1 MKNLNTS
8 RKKMGAILKA
18 AALLAILFAGPCYAI
33 DPHRA
38 LSQYIY
44 DRWGA
49 EQGFPL
55 GSVYGI
61 TQTPDGYLWIGTE
74 AGLLRFD
81 GIEFR
86 PIHGQPGT
94 YPFTSVLSLSSDRD
108 GSLWLR
114 LKDRTLLRYRNGAV
128 GDPFYRTGPATNI
141 TAMGRTNQGE
151 LLVARMQFG
160 AFTYRNGE
168 LALIAPAAGVPR
180 SPIISIA
187 QTGDGAVWMG
197 TRGAGLV
204 NLQGGIT
211 SVITHGLPDPKIN
224 CLLPDGVKNLWI
236 GTDHGLAY
244 WNGSEVTT
252 KGIPAA
258 LSGLQILA
266 LTKDRDGNLWVGT
279 DSGKLMRFNSDG
291 VATLDRGAGDSG
303 NAITAIFE
311 DREGDL
317 WFGSAN
323 RLERLRDSPFVT
335 YSTPEGL
342 PADGSKPVFV
352 DSENRTWFAPSS
364 GGLWWF
370 NSQHHRSVLADG
382 LDKDVVYSI
391 AGGKNEL
398 WVGRQ
403 RGGLTRITSQLT
415 SPPGGFEAKTYSS
428 KDGLAQDSVYSV
440 YWARDGSVWAGTL
453 SGGVSRLDAG
463 TFKTYTIADGLAS
476 NTVASIL
483 ESSDGTMWFAT
494 PNGLSSLAKGH
505 WRTFTSAEG
514 LPSPNVNCLLED
526 STGVLWAGTTAGLA
540 FQHSGHFQIPTRV
553 PAFLKEQILGLAED
567 RNGALWI
574 ATSNHVMRVNRDKLL
589 QGGLGDG
596 DLRQYGL
603 ADGLRGTEG
612 VKRQTSVVA
621 DSVGRIWF
629 SLNAGISVVDPARLT
644 RTFAPAIPHIEAI
657 SADGSRIGIS
667 GDVHVPSNRQRVV
680 IRYTGLSLSVPERV
694 RFRYWLEGFDRGWS
708 DSGANREAVYTNL
721 PPASYRFHLMAA
733 NPDGVWNEKE
743 ADVSF
748 AVDPAYWQTRWF
760 RAGILLLCALIA
772 LILYRLR
779 LTYVTQ
785 QLSLRFEERLAER
798 TRIAQEL
805 HDTLLQGFIS
815 ASMQVHVAA
824 SKLPADSNV
833 KTSLARSLDVMRQVI
848 DEARN
853 AVRGLRYDTG
863 IAVDLEQAFSQ
874 IREEVVSE
882 GIGGESIDFR
892 VVAEG
897 RRIELHPVLNEE
909 VYRIGRE
916 ALINA
921 FRHSRA
927 KKIEMELNYSS
938 GGLRILVRDDGR
950 GIDPQLLRE
959 GRDGHWGLA
968 GIRERA
974 DRIGGRLRLWSSLN
988 GGTEVELWVPG
999 HIAFAHQS
1007 RPANAESRQEILH
1020 TEKHK

>member
-1 MKNLNTS
+1 MRS
-8 RKKMGAILKA
+8 VLKA
-18 AALLAILFAGPCYAI
+18 AVLFAILALQPCSAI

-38 LSQYIY
+38 MSQYIV
-44 DRWGA
+44 DRWGV

-55 GSVYGI
+55 GSVYAI
-61 TQTPDGYLWIGTE
+61 TQTSDGYLWIGTE

-81 GIEFR
+81 GIQFR
-86 PIHGQPGT
+86 PIRGRPGT
-94 YPFTSVLSLSSDRD
+94 YPFTNVLSLSPDRD

-114 LKDRTLLRYRNGAV
+114 LGDMALVRCRNGELEY
-128 GDPFYRTGPATNI
+128 PFYRNEPTTNI
-141 TAMGRTNQGE
+141 TAMSHTNEGE
-151 LLVARMQFG
+151 LLAARMQLG
-160 AFTYRNGE
+160 AFTYRNGR
-168 LALIAPAAGVPR
+168 LVLIAPATGIPR

-187 QTGDGAVWMG
+187 QSRDGAIWMG
-197 TRGAGLV
+197 TRGAGLIK
-204 NLQGGIT
+204 LQGGST
-211 SVITHGLPDPKIN
+211 SVITRGLPDPKVN
-224 CLLPDGVKNLWI
+224 CLLAAGPENLWI
-236 GTDHGLAY
+236 GTDHGIAY

-266 LTKDRDGNLWVGT
+266 LARDRDGNLWIGT
-279 DSGKLMRFNSDG
+279 DSGRLMRFNSDG
-291 VATLDRGAGDSG
+291 VATLDRGEGDSG

-311 DREGDL
+311 DREGNL

-352 DSENRTWFAPSS
+352 DSENRTWFAPLN

-370 NSQHHRSVLADG
+370 NSRHHGSVLADG
-382 LDKDVVYSI
+382 LGKDIIYSI
-391 AGGKNEL
+391 AGGENEL

-403 RGGLTRITSQLT
+403 RGGLTRITSQQ
-415 SPPGGFEAKTYSS
+415 GRFEAKTYTS

-440 YWARDGSVWAGTL
+440 YRARDGSVWAGTL
-453 SGGVSRLDAG
+453 SGGVSRLDG
-463 TFKTYTIADGLAS
+463 GIFKTYTIADGLAS
-476 NTVASIL
+476 NTVAGIL

-494 PNGLSSLAKGH
+494 PNGLSSLSRDH
-505 WRTFTSAEG
+505 WRTFTTADG
-514 LPSPNVNCLLED
+514 LPSPNVNCLLAD
-526 STGVLWAGTTAGLA
+526 STGVIWAGTTEGLA
-540 FQHSGHFQIPTRV
+540 FQHSDRFEIPTRV
-553 PAFLKEQILGLAED
+553 PASLKEQILGMTED
-567 RNGALWI
+567 RNGSLWI
-574 ATSNHVMRVNRDKLL
+574 ATSNHVLRVNRDKLL
-589 QGGLGDG
+589 HDALGGG
-596 DLRQYGL
+596 DLREYGL

-612 VKRQTSVVA
+612 EKRQRSVVA

-629 SLNAGISVVDPARLT
+629 SLNGGISVVDPARLT
-644 RTFAPAIPHIEAI
+644 RNFALAKPHVEGI
-657 SADGSRIGIS
+657 SADGSPIEIS
-667 GDVHVPSNRQRVV
+667 GDLRVPPNRQRVV
-680 IRYTGLSLSVPERV
+680 IHYTGLSLSVPERV
-694 RFRYWLEGFDRGWS
+694 RFRYWLEGFDSGWS
-708 DSGANREAVYTNL
+708 DPVADREAIYTNL
-721 PPASYRFHLMAA
+721 PPASYRFRLKAA

-760 RAGILLLCALIA
+760 RAGILLLCALVA

-779 LTYVTQ
+779 LSYVTQ
-785 QLSLRFEERLAER
+785 QLNLRFEERLAER

-815 ASMQVHVAA
+815 ASMQIHVAA
-824 SKLPADSNV
+824 SKLSADSKV
-833 KTSLARSLDVMRQVI
+833 KASLARALEVMRQVI
-848 DEARN
+848 DEGRN
-853 AVRGLRYDTG
+853 AVRGLRYNTG
-863 IAVDLEQAFSQ
+863 NPVNLEQAFSQ

-897 RRIELHPVLNEE
+897 KRMELHPVLNEE

-927 KKIEMELNYSS
+927 RKIEMELNYSS
-938 GGLRILVRDDGR
+938 GGLRILVRDDGC
-950 GIDPQLLRE
+950 GIDHQLLRE

-988 GGTEVELWVPG
+988 GGTEIELWVPS
-999 HIAFAHQS
+999 HIAFAHHS
-1007 RPANAESRQEILH
+1007 KAASAGGEILPK
-1020 TEKHK
+1020 EKHK